1 MKKNQ
6 FDRRGVPVNFRK
18 TCRIMKTY
26 VIFTLFFT
34 LFISSAVFGQ
44 VKTVTL
50 NVKSESVSD
59 VLIGNILY
67 TNQNITYGLRF
78 NVKCH
83 CFDFSKKIT

>member
-34 LFISSAVFGQ
+34 LFISNAVWGQ

-59 VLIGNILY
+59 VLIRIKDIRESRLFL
-67 TNQNITYGLRF
+67 TRI
-78 NVKCH
+78 
-83 CFDFSKKIT
+83 SWKK